1 MNDGIHRCGLDIL
14 TQQEWLRVLRCSVH
28 GGLEKEESGWRRKET
43 VTDGPGAL
51 KTPQITR
58 LGRVHL
64 TRYHSLARL
73 PSLWQMQ
80 AQPVVQ
86 QPQPVK
92 IYNAVYSSVQVRA
105 YVTFLTMSH
114 HAFFRSTNAWYEVS
128 RLCAVAPTPTS
139 MPLKY

>member
-1 MNDGIHRCGLDIL
+1 MSGDG
-14 TQQEWLRVLRCSVH
+14 
-28 GGLEKEESGWRRKET
+28 
-43 VTDGPGAL
+43 DGRMHGAL

-58 LGRVHL
+58 LSRV
-64 TRYHSLARL
+64 RQSRSLAHL

-92 IYNAVYSSVQVRA
+92 IYNAVYSSVQVRV
-105 YVTFLTMSH
+105 YVTFLITSH
-114 HAFFRSTNAWYEVS
+114 HAFVRCTNAWYEVS

-139 MPLKY
+139 MPLRY

>member
-1 MNDGIHRCGLDIL
+1 MMGYTGVDSISSLNKSGCECCDAPCMVVWSKRRADGD
-14 TQQEWLRVLRCSVH
+14 
-28 GGLEKEESGWRRKET
+28 GGGRDS
-43 VTDGPGAL
+43 DGPGAL

-58 LGRVHL
+58 LSRVHL
-64 TRYHSLARL
+64 TRYHSLAHL
-73 PSLWQMQ
+73 PSLCQMQ

-105 YVTFLTMSH
+105 YVTFLTTSH
-114 HAFFRSTNAWYEVS
+114 HAFSRSTSVWYEVS
-128 RLCAVAPTPTS
+128 RLCAAAPTPTS